1 MDTTILSV
9 YNVQKFLTNKLRLEL
24 S

>member
-1 MDTTILSV
+1 MDTTILRV

>member
-1 MDTTILSV
+1 MDTTILKV
-9 YNVQKFLTNKLRLEL
+9 YNVQKFLINKLRLEL